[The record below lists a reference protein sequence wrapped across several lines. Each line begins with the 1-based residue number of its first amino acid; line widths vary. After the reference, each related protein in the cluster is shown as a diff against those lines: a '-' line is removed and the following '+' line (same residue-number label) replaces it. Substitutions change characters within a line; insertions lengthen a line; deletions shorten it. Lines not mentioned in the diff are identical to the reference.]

1 VGCAAASYKVSRVS
15 GIDTEKMTA
24 KPVRA
29 RPLSPHLQIYR
40 WPVTMATSIVHRITG
55 VGLGAG
61 VVIVAWWLIAA
72 AMGPAEYA
80 LFQHLAGGILGRL
93 VLFGFTL
100 ALMYHLLNGVRHL
113 VWDAGQGFSL
123 KSADASGVFVF
134 IGAGVLTLGL
144 WTFAYMMEVR

>member
-1 VGCAAASYKVSRVS
+1 
-15 GIDTEKMTA
+15 MTA

-61 VVIVAWWLIAA
+61 IVIVAWWLIAA
-72 AMGPAEYA
+72 AMGPSEYT
-80 LFQHLAGGILGRL
+80 LFQSLAGGILGRL

-113 VWDAGQGFSL
+113 VWDAGSGFAL

-134 IGAGVLTLGL
+134 IGAGVLTVTA
-144 WTFAYMMEVR
+144 WAFAYMMMGA